1 MTGAS
6 IDGATQWG
14 PYHRPEVEGVVVDR
28 NIAVEMRDGVR
39 MRVDVYRPEAP
50 GSYPALY
57 AVSPYQKDIA
67 GLPAYPAFLWR
78 ETGPIEWYVQ
88 QGYVYVLGDSRGTG
102 ASDEGTWEYMGP
114 EEQTDLYDAIEWIAD
129 QQWCSGKVGMI
140 GQSYFGMVQ
149 WLAALQEPPHLT
161 CIAPYDAKIDHY
173 RDGQYH
179 GGIPAFG
186 LPLIWSFG
194 LRYNHTYGP
203 PGPESAQRLKTDL
216 IQGLLDHPTD
226 DDFWRVRS
234 AFWGLADGEYAVP
247 TLSVG
252 SWGKNALHLRGNL
265 LGYELMAGPKKLLVE
280 EAGQPVRLG
289 VVRAQADFEK
299 PEFHQ
304 EFLLPWYDY
313 WLKGVDNGV
322 MDGPPV
328 STFVSGINEYR
339 NWTAWPPSEIEYN
352 TMYLRRGPADAVTSL
367 NDGLLSEEAPSADEG
382 GTTYSYPRQE
392 WHLGPVEFKE
402 DGSVDPVSQVL
413 TWTSE
418 PLEADMMI
426 AGPPSMVLYASSDQ
440 IDTDFFIK
448 LWDQGPD
455 PEGGGRR
462 QDVILSRGWLRA
474 SHRALDDERSL
485 PNRPFHPHVDPVPMK
500 PGEIYRFDIEV
511 IPTAHVFRKGHR
523 VRISIV
529 NGDSGITDG
538 NYTHFY
544 NMKHGSDT
552 IAHNATHPS
561 ILILPVI
568 PS

>member
-88 QGYVYVLGDSRGTG
+88 QGYGYVLGDSRGTG

-299 PEFHQ
+299 PEFH
-304 EFLLPWYDY
+304 
-313 WLKGVDNGV
+313 
-322 MDGPPV
+322 
-328 STFVSGINEYR
+328 
-339 NWTAWPPSEIEYN
+339 
-352 TMYLRRGPADAVTSL
+352 
-367 NDGLLSEEAPSADEG
+367 
-382 GTTYSYPRQE
+382 
-392 WHLGPVEFKE
+392 
-402 DGSVDPVSQVL
+402 
-413 TWTSE
+413 
-418 PLEADMMI
+418 
-426 AGPPSMVLYASSDQ
+426 
-440 IDTDFFIK
+440 
-448 LWDQGPD
+448 
-455 PEGGGRR
+455 
-462 QDVILSRGWLRA
+462 
-474 SHRALDDERSL
+474 
-485 PNRPFHPHVDPVPMK
+485 
-500 PGEIYRFDIEV
+500 
-511 IPTAHVFRKGHR
+511 
-523 VRISIV
+523 
-529 NGDSGITDG
+529 
-538 NYTHFY
+538 
-544 NMKHGSDT
+544 
-552 IAHNATHPS
+552 
-561 ILILPVI
+561 
-568 PS
+568 